1 MHLLLLDVFF
11 SGSLTFTRKPDK
23 PTIIVEGLNNTYVD
37 LIWDFLPGN
46 NEVVRNL
53 FFLRQ
58 KPGDVNLE
66 VNIAS
71 RTSASPFTLL
81 SDSFATEYK
90 ANLPA
95 ALRLLNVD
103 NTEEYVYTLQVTYDQ
118 NNIPRQMV
126 DKVAIIVRGKF
137 NNFAFYSR
145 RASK

>member
-23 PTIIVEGLNNTYVD
+23 PTIIVEGVNNTYVD